1 MSIASLTLPAPPA
14 VSSDWALFLDVDGTL
29 LDFADVPGDVL
40 VDPGLI
46 DVLAVLHGRL
56 DGAMALVSGRR
67 LAQLDALFAPLKLP
81 AVGLHGLERREEGHQ
96 ERHPRPLI
104 LDEAVAWGRAL
115 AERYPGARVEDKG
128 TTIALHWR
136 AAPDAEDLLRQYAD
150 SILIELPDYHLQ
162 YGNMVVELR
171 PNGAHKGH
179 AVADLLAHPPFH
191 GRRPVFVGDDFTD
204 EHAFHAV
211 DSHGGFGVLVGSRQ
225 PSAARYGLHDPAAV
239 RAWLEEGLSLA

>member
-1 MSIASLTLPAPPA
+1 M
-14 VSSDWALFLDVDGTL
+14 
-29 LDFADVPGDVL
+29 
-40 VDPGLI
+40 
-46 DVLAVLHGRL
+46 
-56 DGAMALVSGRR
+56 
-67 LAQLDALFAPLKLP
+67 
-81 AVGLHGLERREEGHQ
+81 
-96 ERHPRPLI
+96 
-104 LDEAVAWGRAL
+104 
-115 AERYPGARVEDKG
+115 
-128 TTIALHWR
+128 
-136 AAPDAEDLLRQYAD
+136 
-150 SILIELPDYHLQ
+150 
-162 YGNMVVELR
+162 VELR